1 MFQGIPTGQRVAFVR
16 IVRRFRMLFL
26 LFVVLASVPSMV
38 AAVTLDQVLAL
49 KKAGV
54 TDAVVLALIERD
66 HAVFTIQPEQ
76 IVVLQHEGLSEP
88 LIIAML
94 KSGQAAD
101 EAARAESAYASAMIA
116 AAIAPGPQVLI
127 VGHGPER
134 PNTPHRDGFWTRPR
148 IYSPLIDMPYDSPFT
163 VPFDTPYAMPYA
175 MPRVIPRA
183 ERFVQPRA
191 LCYAQVNTSA
201 TRSNAL
207 PFVTE

>member
-1 MFQGIPTGQRVAFVR
+1 
-16 IVRRFRMLFL
+16 MLFL
-26 LFVVLASVPSMV
+26 VLVVLASVPSMV

-49 KKAGV
+49 KRAGV

-116 AAIAPGPQVLI
+116 AAIAP
-127 VGHGPER
+127 VGLPPALGAIEFQKNVWFQTCAELLKTFFSFAWPCDALTTSSSDIDSYFVPET
-134 PNTPHRDGFWTRPR
+134 NLLWLST
-148 IYSPLIDMPYDSPFT
+148 
-163 VPFDTPYAMPYA
+163 YA
-175 MPRVIPRA
+175 
-183 ERFVQPRA
+183 
-191 LCYAQVNTSA
+191 LWC
-201 TRSNAL
+201 L
-207 PFVTE
+207 PWW

>member
-1 MFQGIPTGQRVAFVR
+1 MFQGTPTGQRVASVR

-26 LFVVLASVPSMV
+26 VLVVLASVPSMV

-49 KKAGV
+49 KRAGV

-134 PNTPHRDGFWTRPR
+134 PNTYHPDGFFSNTS
-148 IYSPLIDMPYDSPFT
+148 SPYFIPPYRHGYAGNGRSYEYGLPYGL
-163 VPFDTPYAMPYA
+163 PPELPYA
-175 MPRVIPRA
+175 RRGSFRS
-183 ERFVQPRA
+183 ER
-191 LCYAQVNTSA
+191 
-201 TRSNAL
+201 
-207 PFVTE
+207 